1 MIGDKDTKKQLIED
15 FLKKFN
21 QLEQDDVS
29 IEDIRKDKKNEE
41 YKKAK
46 FTPMYKLSCKID
58 NQDIVLTYG
67 KNNKGTLTYQVKYG
81 STTIRFYSDGYLNI
95 NGQFMNENFGDNG
108 KNGDQAFLQ
117 EFNSINAKF
126 QSFVDSVVNDI
137 ENTSACDLDKEYP
150 DAKFKQHEMRRKL
163 REDYD
168 KTYYTDNKDG
178 TFDVTIG
185 KNNYQTA
192 FIHFQPTLKKLFF
205 DSDCSHGSYT
215 YSDLDEDFVD
225 ELFTKNKKKSA
236 TMFAFNNATNITTQ
250 IYKIPP
256 FSVGMMFGENNDI
269 LDYFNSDTWHDSN
282 MVTSKV
288 GKRYQFNAS
297 CRMGKRKET
306 KLIKVAR
313 DALKD
318 ENLSKTD
325 KYKLLFSQIE
335 HRWKRN
341 IYYNGGENSY
351 DKDFYFSGDEA
362 IMLTNENN
370 SKFDVK
376 NFCIQMNF
384 SDNDDISQPNELFC
398 RINNH
403 QPTIKWNESF
413 KYEGGEFPNG
423 IEPEVAEIVKQN
435 AKLGNTH
442 IWILDYGNAPYT
454 MIKVKNSVDAV
465 REYFNFRYEQV
476 EAERKSGK
484 IIHKPFRLKEEQDG
498 KKIDNENDSK
508 IENPQINNCS
518 NISNLQS
525 KESKINNPKDNISN
539 LQSFNQRTE
548 IPARNI
554 PIIPSML
561 NKQQTQNNR
570 HPLNDVCGHN
580 LSWLDCCNLCGQQVI
595 NGK

>member
-117 EFNSINAKF
+117 EFNSINKKF
-126 QSFVDSVVNDI
+126 QSFVDYIKN
-137 ENTSACDLDKEYP
+137 NTSACDLDNKYT

-168 KTYYTDNKDG
+168 KTSYKYNNDG
-178 TFDVTIG
+178 TFDVEIG
-185 KNNYQTA
+185 ENKYQTA
-192 FIHFQPTLKKLFF
+192 FIHFQPTVKDLFLQA
-205 DSDCSHGSYT
+205 DHSHGEYK
-215 YSDLDEDFVD
+215 YSKLSEPFVKG
-225 ELFTKNKKKSA
+225 LWKNHKKKSA
-236 TMFAFNNATNITTQ
+236 TMFAFNNDKNIATTLHSVNA
-250 IYKIPP
+250 
-256 FSVGMMFGENNDI
+256 FSVGMMFNGENDI
-269 LDYFNSDTWHDSN
+269 FGYSEADNHFYPVFFFNGIQRNYYKTQRSDWG
-282 MVTSKV
+282 VTDI
-288 GKRYQFNAS
+288 FELA
-297 CRMGKRKET
+297 KEAF
-306 KLIKVAR
+306 KDR
-313 DALKD
+313 NLKQ
-318 ENLSKTD
+318 KD
-325 KYKLLFSQIE
+325 KYQLLFANLENRYKE
-335 HRWKRN
+335 HFTTNKKDKE
-341 IYYNGGENSY
+341 YNR
-351 DKDFYFSGDEA
+351 DFYFSGDEA
-362 IMLTNENN
+362 IMITKGINN
-370 SKFDVK
+370 PKFNLG
-376 NFCIQMNF
+376 NFCIQMFFTDHYGCEALNTRL
-384 SDNDDISQPNELFC
+384 SE
-398 RINNH
+398 INKKE
-403 QPTIKWNESF
+403 PIIKWDKPFEYDGE
-413 KYEGGEFPNG
+413 KYPEG
-423 IEPEVAEIVKQN
+423 IEPEVEKIVEAN
-435 AKLGNTH
+435 RNLGNEY

-454 MIKVKNSVDAV
+454 MIKVKNSVNAV
-465 REYFNFRYEQV
+465 KKYFESRYQHAIEEMQ
-476 EAERKSGK
+476 AGK
-484 IIHKPFRLKEEQDG
+484 KIHDPFRPKEEQDG